1 MLLKS
6 RITIGASAALLVL
19 GFGFVVTGHISKQ
32 RVEDRFEEATLDGK
46 ERLWSR
52 ILTGQGDHMQYAM
65 PGLARNRDAL
75 AAIKSGVGEDIED
88 EVSPTYNRLNAKGVI
103 DGLLVVD
110 LAGKRIFAEPEIKD
124 GAQDDSLL
132 KSALADGK
140 VKRGL
145 FRGADGAAVVGVAFP
160 LYVRGKGVG
169 AALFSRT
176 LQAAIEDLKAMDQ
189 SEVAVLDGE
198 GNMHLATDA
207 EFMEQFDAAS
217 VFGADRELAIITMG
231 EQHLAATVLPLV
243 DASGAKIGEVVSLND
258 FTESIQSQRAFDW
271 ISTGALVA
279 MMLLALLVLNV
290 YLRRG
295 FAPLATVITAL
306 EGLSRGA
313 LDVKIT
319 GQDRHDEVGDIAKA
333 LDIFHKTTVE
343 ARELAEKQAAEQARR
358 EQRGKQIEELTG
370 QFDTSVNVELAA
382 ITQASTKLRQT
393 SEQMTSVAERASGQA
408 GIVTQSSRETS
419 GNVQTVSTASDE
431 LSASIREISEQVES
445 STTMVRGAV
454 GAAEAATEQ
463 VQNLADAAQQIGEVV
478 DLINDIANQTNLLA
492 LNATIEAARAGEAG
506 KGFAVVASE
515 VKNLASQTANATD
528 QIAGQINGIQG
539 ATNDAVTA
547 IGGIRDTISKVDEIS
562 STIAAAVERQG
573 QATSEIS
580 QSVENAAAGAEE
592 VNNNIA
598 GVSDAVEETGRSSD
612 QVLQAAAE
620 LSRQSETLKAE
631 IDRFLTEVRAA

>member
-52 ILTGQGDHMQYAM
+52 ILAGQGDHMQNGM
-65 PGLARNRDAL
+65 PGLTRNRDAL

-88 EVSPTYNRLNAKGVI
+88 EVRPTYNRLNAKGVI

-110 LAGKRIFAEPEIKD
+110 LTGKRIFAEPEVKT
-124 GAQDDSLL
+124 GGQDNPLL

-176 LQAAIEDLKAMDQ
+176 LRGAIDDLKAMDQ

-198 GNMHLATDA
+198 GNMNLATDE
-207 EFMEQFDAAS
+207 EFMGQFDAAA
-217 VFGADRELAIITMG
+217 VFSTDRQLAIVAMG

-243 DASGAKIGEVVSLND
+243 DANGVRIGEVVSLND
-258 FTESIQSQRAFDW
+258 FTESIQSQKTFDW

-279 MMLLALLVLNV
+279 MMLLALLGLNI

-295 FAPLATVITAL
+295 FAPMATVITAL

-313 LDVKIT
+313 LDIQIS
-319 GQDRHDEVGDIAKA
+319 GQDRQDEVGDIAKA

-343 ARELAEKQAAEQARR
+343 ARELAEKQATEQARR
-358 EQRGKQIEELTG
+358 DQRAKQIEELTG
-370 QFDTSVNVELAA
+370 EFDTSVNVELEA
-382 ITQASTKLRQT
+382 ITQASSKLRQT
-393 SEQMTSVAERASGQA
+393 SEQMTSMAEQASGQA
-408 GIVTQSSRETS
+408 GIVAQSSRETS
-419 GNVQTVSTASDE
+419 GNVQTVATSSEE
-431 LSASIREISEQVES
+431 LATSISEISDQVDN

-515 VKNLASQTANATD
+515 VKNLASQTAKATE
-528 QIAGQINGIQG
+528 QIAGQISGIQG

-547 IGGIRDTISKVDEIS
+547 IGGIRDTISQVDEIS
-562 STIAAAVERQG
+562 GSIAAAVERQG
-573 QATSEIS
+573 LATGEIS
-580 QSVENAAAGAEE
+580 RSVEHAAAGAEE

-598 GVSDAVEETGRSSD
+598 GVSEAVEETGKSSD